1 MKKLYIFDFD
11 GTLAHSPTPEVGKH
25 LYKEITGTEW
35 PWQGWWGRIESMSTF
50 DFDLIDEQATIA
62 KEKNDTDIVF
72 ILTSRLLKF
81 KSEIQR
87 ICKNGGLEIS
97 LDSIWTKTN
106 AEKGERIFDLVNIF
120 KNQIDEVFFYDD
132 RQKEIDSAI
141 EWKERIESFGV
152 KLNLIKIKSDAID

>member
-11 GTLAHSPTPEVGKH
+11 GTLAHSPTPEVGKP

-72 ILTSRLLKF
+72 ILTSRLPKF

-87 ICKNGGLEIS
+87 ICKNGGLDIS
-97 LDSIWTKTN
+97 TERIWTKTN